1 MEWQALLWTDGAQ
14 QMTARKLRCAI
25 YTRKS
30 SDEGL
35 EQEFNSLHA
44 QRGSCEAYILSQAG
58 EGWVALPIA
67 YDDGGYSGGSM
78 ARPGLQQLLADI
90 AAGRVD
96 IIVVYKVDRL
106 TRSLADFARIVECF
120 DTENV
125 SFVSVTQAFNTTTS
139 MGRLTLNMLLS
150 FAQFEREVTSER
162 IRDKIAASK
171 AKGLWMGGWAPLGYD
186 GVGRKLEVNAVEAET
201 VRSIFQRYLLLGSV
215 RLLGRELDSEGVRSK
230 HRTTKTG
237 KHLGGALL
245 DRGALYHM
253 LSNPV
258 YRGCIQH
265 REKLYEGAHP
275 PIIDDELWA
284 AVQDKLAENTRE
296 KPSTPKLPASPL
308 LPGRLFDDRGHA
320 MTVVHTKKGS
330 RRYRYYL
337 SVAMNSSRSGEPGSV
352 PRIAVGVL
360 DGFVA
365 KQLESRLSSG
375 WLSNSPDEERLRS
388 AIINV
393 ILSDDR
399 VTISL
404 NADAFQADLTIPSG
418 RVRKIG
424 DQAEIMIQ
432 TRLKHRKGAVHIE
445 PAVGAIS
452 SGQFDK
458 SLIRAVCLTRI
469 WAERL
474 ARGDFK
480 TITELAEHYGY
491 WDHYVANLMPLAWLA
506 PDLVEDIL
514 EGNQPAGLTLGKL
527 KHRQLPMDWQAQRAL
542 FRNACSRH

>member
-1 MEWQALLWTDGAQ
+1 
-14 QMTARKLRCAI
+14 MTALKLRCAI

-58 EGWVALPIA
+58 EGWVALPTA

-90 AAGRVD
+90 AAGLVD

-150 FAQFEREVTSER
+150 FAQFEREVTGER

-201 VRSIFQRYLLLGSV
+201 VRSIFRRYLLLGSV

-230 HRTTKTG
+230 RRITKTG

-265 REKLYEGAHP
+265 REKIYEGAHP

-296 KPSTPKLPASPL
+296 KPSTPKLAASPL
-308 LPGRLFDDRGHA
+308 LPGRLFDDRNHA
-320 MTVVHTKKGS
+320 MTVVHTKKGC
-330 RRYRYYL
+330 RRYRYYA
-337 SVAMNSSRSGEPGSV
+337 SVALDPARSGEPGSV

-375 WLSNSPDEERLRS
+375 WLSNSLDDERLRS

-399 VTISL
+399 ITISL
-404 NADAFQADLTIPSG
+404 NADAFQIDLTIPSG

-424 DQAEIMIQ
+424 DQTEIMIQ
-432 TRLKHRKGAVHIE
+432 TRLKHRKGAIHIE
-445 PAVGAIS
+445 PAVGTIS
-452 SGQFDK
+452 SGQIDK
-458 SLIRAVCLTRI
+458 SLIRAVCLTRT

-514 EGNQPAGLTLGKL
+514 EGRQPAGLTLGKL
-527 KHRQLPMDWQAQRAL
+527 KYRQLPMDWQAQRAL
-542 FRNACSRH
+542 FRNACSHQ